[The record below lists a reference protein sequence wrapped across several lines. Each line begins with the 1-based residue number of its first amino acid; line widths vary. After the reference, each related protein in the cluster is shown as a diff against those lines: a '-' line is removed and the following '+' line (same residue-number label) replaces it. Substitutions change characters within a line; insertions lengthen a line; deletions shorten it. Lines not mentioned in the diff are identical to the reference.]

1 MRDEHHTTLQLGA
14 EQLACDV
21 SCKCVVRFTPTEPF
35 RRLSLR
41 RALSR
46 MPPLPAEV
54 PGLEQVTAVLQEELQ
69 LADRRKRLAQLADS
83 LQHDSLEVR

>member
-1 MRDEHHTTLQLGA
+1 MDLCPAGDTVIVYA
-14 EQLACDV
+14 
-21 SCKCVVRFTPTEPF
+21 
-35 RRLSLR
+35 R

-54 PGLEQVTAVLQEELQ
+54 PGLEQVAQVLQEELQ